1 MLAKTLL
8 LGVFSIDEHD
18 SIPAN
23 NHLKEYAFEL
33 SDFRLAYLV
42 RDSKTT
48 NVSSE
53 NFVIILRSKKHAQ
66 HYHLGV
72 TILKLR

>member
-1 MLAKTLL
+1 MTA
-8 LGVFSIDEHD
+8 FR
-18 SIPAN
+18 PAN
-23 NHLKEYAFEL
+23 NHQKEDAFEL

-53 NFVIILRSKKHAQ
+53 NVVIILRSEKDAQ
-66 HYHLGV
+66 LYLLDL

>member
-8 LGVFSIDEHD
+8 LGVFSIDQHD

-23 NHLKEYAFEL
+23 NHLKEDTFEL
-33 SDFRLAYLV
+33 SDFCLVYLV

-53 NFVIILRSKKHAQ
+53 NVVIILRSKKDAQ
-66 HYHLGV
+66 YYHLGD
-72 TILKLR
+72 TIRKLR